1 MISATGHIPTQ
12 LLIGRHVKTNLPTPL
27 SALQSCQSS
36 PEDFRENDNKAK
48 LSYSRHCDHRHGA
61 RSLLS
66 LLPGD
71 EVRVKTPQQSY
82 WSQRGA
88 ASTPDGATIAT
99 HENNQRICWQTKST
113 NKY

>member
-27 SALQSCQSS
+27 SALQLCQST

-48 LSYSRHCDHRHGA
+48 LSYCRHCDHHHGA

-71 EVRVKTPQQSY
+71 EVRVKT
-82 WSQRGA
+82 
-88 ASTPDGATIAT
+88 TIKPSCHTVDTVTIVMVHVRYCRCCQAM
-99 HENNQRICWQTKST
+99 K
-113 NKY
+113 

>member
-12 LLIGRHVKTNLPTPL
+12 LLIGRHIKTNLPTPL

-61 RSLLS
+61 RSTTIRCLLVVDRS
-66 LLPGD
+66 
-71 EVRVKTPQQSY
+71 V
-82 WSQRGA
+82 
-88 ASTPDGATIAT
+88 STVVSTFGIAVFL
-99 HENNQRICWQTKST
+99 HLHIRRQCSKL
-113 NKY
+113 